1 MMVPPALST
10 NRRVPIS
17 KRRYPLLLSEL
28 NKELG
33 EKATEVLVFLNERAY
48 EHLHRKPEYIIL
60 YTARNVV
67 IYRFLVKANKSKL
80 CSHFSLLLCGRFER
94 SGVPASFRAPNII
107 YQSRRPSHRC
117 GGAGGVFRFRWRCVS
132 EATQRKVWTP
142 LSKTLLQNINI
153 KAGPVV

>member
-48 EHLHRKPEYIIL
+48 EHLLRKLGYTIL

-67 IYRFLVKANKSKL
+67 IYRLLVKTNNSKYS
-80 CSHFSLLLCGRFER
+80 SHFSFCY
-94 SGVPASFRAPNII
+94 A
-107 YQSRRPSHRC
+107 
-117 GGAGGVFRFRWRCVS
+117 
-132 EATQRKVWTP
+132 
-142 LSKTLLQNINI
+142 
-153 KAGPVV
+153 VVLKGLVCQLALEHQI